1 MKRTV
6 NKTEQIK
13 AIINSSPDGTL
24 FIASDFK
31 HVENSAAIHVYLNRL
46 IDQNIL
52 IRYSRGMYQK
62 PKFNANLNTFI
73 NPSLIEAAE
82 TIARSN
88 NWIIVPTEEI
98 ALNSLGLST
107 QVSNQLVFA
116 SSGPNKKYMLNNRK
130 IIFKHTYRTNELM
143 TKHKKVAIAFQAFRS
158 LGKDSINEI
167 NISNFLHRFNPNELL
182 ELIDLAS
189 KSTRWISEFIH
200 KLNINN
206 YETI

>member
-1 MKRTV
+1 
-6 NKTEQIK
+6 
-13 AIINSSPDGTL
+13 
-24 FIASDFK
+24 
-31 HVENSAAIHVYLNRL
+31 
-46 IDQNIL
+46 
-52 IRYSRGMYQK
+52 
-62 PKFNANLNTFI
+62 
-73 NPSLIEAAE
+73 
-82 TIARSN
+82 
-88 NWIIVPTEEI
+88 
-98 ALNSLGLST
+98 
-107 QVSNQLVFA
+107 
-116 SSGPNKKYMLNNRK
+116 
-130 IIFKHTYRTNELM
+130 M

>member
-1 MKRTV
+1 MKRTI
-6 NKTEQIK
+6 NKAEQIK
-13 AIINSSPDGTL
+13 SIINSSPDGTL

-31 HVENSAAIHVYLNRL
+31 DVENSAAIHVYLNRL

-73 NPSLIEAAE
+73 NPSLIEVAE

-107 QVSNQLVFA
+107 QVSNQLVFV
-116 SSGPNKKYMLNNRK
+116 SSGPNKKYMINNRK

-167 NISNFLHRFNPNELL
+167 NISTFLHRFNTNEIH

-189 KSTRWISEFIH
+189 KSTRWISEFTR
-200 KLNINN
+200 KLSTSN
-206 YETI
+206 YETL

>member
-1 MKRTV
+1 MRKSI

-13 AIINSSPDGTL
+13 SIINSAPDGTL

-31 HVENSAAIHVYLNRL
+31 SIENSAAIHVYLNRL

-62 PKFNANLNTFI
+62 PKFNANLNSFI
-73 NPSLIEAAE
+73 NPTLLEAAE
-82 TIARSN
+82 TIARNN
-88 NWIIVPTEEI
+88 NWIVVPTEEM

-116 SSGPNKKYMLNNRK
+116 SSGPNKKYMINNRK
-130 IIFKHTYRTNELM
+130 IIFKHTYRINELM
-143 TKHKKVAIAFQAFRS
+143 TKHKKVAIAFQAFRT

-167 NISNFLHRFNPNELL
+167 NIHTFLPRFSTSEVQ

-189 KSTRWISEFIH
+189 NSTRWISEFTQ
-200 KLNINN
+200 KFNLNN
-206 YETI
+206 YETL